1 MKILSISKGSIEIY
15 IQQNFQGTV
24 TTAAVEI
31 DCTEPEIKVSPRRTV
46 EIDISDAQPNS
57 GTVGD
62 TSCSRQRR
70 KKSSK
75 MKSVEEENS
84 ASTSNPS
91 RGKNTKQTADLTKI
105 HFSSVTTFTKIQF
118 LSIIFTNFIGS
129 STPIALPLPSR
140 SRSSGGALK
149 RHNARRDTKR
159 VPYR

>member
-1 MKILSISKGSIEIY
+1 MYFKSSYKIFISHF
-15 IQQNFQGTV
+15 FQG
-24 TTAAVEI
+24 TAAVEI

-57 GTVGD
+57 GTGPD
-62 TSCSRQRR
+62 STCSRQRR

-75 MKSVEEENS
+75 MKSVEEENNS

-91 RGKNTKQTADLTKI
+91 RGKKKTKQTADLTKI
-105 HFSSVTTFTKIQF
+105 HFSSVTIFTKIQF
-118 LSIIFTNFIGS
+118 LSIIFTNFFLGS

>member
-1 MKILSISKGSIEIY
+1 MKILSISKICSYRLRLIFKKK
-15 IQQNFQGTV
+15 FQGTV

-57 GTVGD
+57 GTGGD
-62 TSCSRQRR
+62 SSCSRQRR
-70 KKSSK
+70 KRSSK

-105 HFSSVTTFTKIQF
+105 HFYQ
-118 LSIIFTNFIGS
+118 
-129 STPIALPLPSR
+129 
-140 SRSSGGALK
+140 
-149 RHNARRDTKR
+149 
-159 VPYR
+159 